1 MFRRKRGL
9 DAPGD
14 EVGVSRTHARGW
26 GPFSGRKLTVIVCV
40 AIIAAVAIPT
50 AAIAAIGTFSNGTA
64 APAVMGTNSS
74 AAAGAVGVLGTNTG
88 SGLNTRYGVLGSANG
103 TAGVGVQGTGTKY
116 GVFSNGPLGVASGKF
131 LTCVSLTG
139 CVGAGALVSNA
150 VTNPKLANGSVTST
164 KLASGSVGERVGGWF
179 GDASVLA
186 AGSVSL
192 AALDS
197 SAKQL
202 QPLTSG
208 ETESGTVGGSD
219 NYTNGLGLW
228 AMLTFQRPVLGA
240 LTVRFGVSANCP
252 GLGTAGTPGFVCI
265 YDRFTQDVADNLG
278 NPVFV
283 GSTNWGAYV
292 EWIEQGG
299 GFAFAVAGWTVTA
312 P

>member
-1 MFRRKRGL
+1 M
-9 DAPGD
+9 
-14 EVGVSRTHARGW
+14 
-26 GPFSGRKLTVIVCV
+26 
-40 AIIAAVAIPT
+40 
-50 AAIAAIGTFSNGTA
+50 
-64 APAVMGTNSS
+64 
-74 AAAGAVGVLGTNTG
+74 
-88 SGLNTRYGVLGSANG
+88 
-103 TAGVGVQGTGTKY
+103 QGTGTKY

-164 KLASGSVGERVGGWF
+164 KLASGSVGASRVGGWLVS
-179 GDASVLA
+179 ASALA

-228 AMLTFQRPVLGA
+228 AMLTFQRPV
-240 LTVRFGVSANCP
+240 R
-252 GLGTAGTPGFVCI
+252 
-265 YDRFTQDVADNLG
+265 
-278 NPVFV
+278 
-283 GSTNWGAYV
+283 
-292 EWIEQGG
+292 EH
-299 GFAFAVAGWTVTA
+299 
-312 P
+312 